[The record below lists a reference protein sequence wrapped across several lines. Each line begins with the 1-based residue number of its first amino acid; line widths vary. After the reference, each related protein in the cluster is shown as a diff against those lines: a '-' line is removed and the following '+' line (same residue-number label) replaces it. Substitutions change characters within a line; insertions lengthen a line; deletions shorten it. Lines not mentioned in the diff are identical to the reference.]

1 MADNQAWILSMA
13 TPQNIHNPCTEQD
26 SEGIEEEMARL
37 FQEHIKLSAEISE
50 LECQLDMK
58 RSILSRYRLRI

>member
-1 MADNQAWILSMA
+1 MAAIMVFQ
-13 TPQNIHNPCTEQD
+13 TEPLPIDQD
-26 SEGIEEEMARL
+26 LEQIERELVWL

-58 RSILSRYRLRI
+58 RSILSRYRLRS

>member
-1 MADNQAWILSMA
+1 MITS
-13 TPQNIHNPCTEQD
+13 QNIHNPCTDQD
-26 SEGIEEEMARL
+26 SEGIEKEIARL

-58 RSILSRYRLRI
+58 RSVLSRYRLRI